1 METLADILKREMAWY
16 TSGGF
21 DLEAYLLSNDAQQV
35 YSVNIVST
43 AYPKPQWPADVVVMA
58 RIKGDYIIIEDD
70 RTDKPLVKRLVA
82 AGIPRER
89 IILAYAN
96 EPLPN
101 AV

>member
-1 METLADILKREMAWY
+1 MEALADILKREMAWY

-21 DLEAYLLSNDAQQV
+21 DLEAYLLCNDAQQV

-58 RIKGDYIIIEDD
+58 RIMGDYVIIEDD

-82 AGIPRER
+82 AGIPREK

-101 AV
+101 MA

>member
-1 METLADILKREMAWY
+1 
-16 TSGGF
+16 
-21 DLEAYLLSNDAQQV
+21 
-35 YSVNIVST
+35 
-43 AYPKPQWPADVVVMA
+43 MA

>member
-1 METLADILKREMAWY
+1 MATLAETLKEAMVWY

-21 DLEAYLLSNDAQQV
+21 DLEAYLLSNDVKQV

-58 RIKGDYIIIEDD
+58 RIMGDYVIIEDD
-70 RTDKPLVKRLVA
+70 RTDKPLVKRLLA
-82 AGIPRER
+82 AGIPREK

-96 EPLPN
+96 EPLPDL
-101 AV
+101 A